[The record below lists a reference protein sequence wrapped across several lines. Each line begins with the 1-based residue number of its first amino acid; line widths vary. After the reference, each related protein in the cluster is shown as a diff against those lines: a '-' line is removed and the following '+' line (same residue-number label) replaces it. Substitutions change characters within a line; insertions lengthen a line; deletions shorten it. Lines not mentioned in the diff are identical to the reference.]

1 VIEMEVCDVTG
12 VTCWEYKKGVFVF
25 VSVVSIGWMITYGSR
40 CSRQGIKDRK

>member
-25 VSVVSIGWMITYGSR
+25 VSVV
-40 CSRQGIKDRK
+40 CSVSCLLDG